1 MHKQETIIIDSLND
15 YEKLDNGFIRIP
27 AKVTRSGIFLYKL
40 ADGRV
45 IRENR
50 SKDEVFSED
59 SLKTLMGVTITNDHP
74 TNNRQVNANNFKE
87 LAVGFVGDSVQVVDD
102 KYVMVPLTITDA
114 DTIQDI
120 ENGKRELSC
129 GYNAVVVN
137 DSGINEDGDEY
148 DTTQTEIRY
157 NHVAIVTKGRAGS
170 SVRID
175 NQEAILVEAEKKPK
189 TKTTKGEKKKMSD
202 QKNDTDMI
210 NTLAELKAEVKDR
223 DNQIEALN
231 LKLQKEDS
239 HNQTISKELDEV
251 KEQLKQANSHLDS
264 FDERVNE
271 YAKERANLIKAT
283 ESLVKADELDALC
296 NSDLKVKFI
305 QSKTDSFDV
314 EGKTADQIGIAFDAI
329 RSIKE
334 VKADSIGSDILSK
347 KVVTMSDQ
355 EKAYKESYKNA
366 WKENK

>member
-1 MHKQETIIIDSLND
+1 MHKQETIIIDSLSD

-50 SKDEVFSED
+50 SKNEVFDED

-148 DTTQTEIRY
+148 DTRQTEIRY

-175 NQEAILVEAEKKPK
+175 NQEAILVEAENKPK
-189 TKTTKGEKKKMSD
+189 TKNQKGVNKKMSD

-231 LKLQKEDS
+231 LKLQKSDS
-239 HNQTISKELDEV
+239 HNQTISQELDEI
-251 KEQLKQANSHLDS
+251 KEQLKEANSHLDS

-314 EGKTADQIGIAFDAI
+314 EGKTADQIGIAYDAI

>member
-1 MHKQETIIIDSLND
+1 MHKQEIIIIDSLND

-74 TNNRQVNANNFKE
+74 TNNRQVTANNFKE

-114 DTIQDI
+114 DTIRDI

-137 DSGINEDGDEY
+137 DSGINEDGEEY
-148 DTTQTEIRY
+148 DTRQTEIRY

-175 NQEAILVEAEKKPK
+175 DQEAILVEAENTPK
-189 TKTTKGEKKKMSD
+189 TKTTEGVNKKMGD
-202 QKNDTDMI
+202 QEIADMI
-210 NTLAELKAEVKDR
+210 NTLAELKADLKDR
-223 DNQIEALN
+223 DNQIEAFN
-231 LKLQKEDS
+231 LKLQKSDS
-239 HNQTISKELDEV
+239 HNQTISQELDQI
-251 KEQLKQANSHLDS
+251 KEQLKEANSHLDS

-305 QSKTDSFDV
+305 QSKTDSFEV
-314 EGKTADQIGIAFDAI
+314 EGKTADQIGIAYDAI

-347 KVVTMSDQ
+347 KIVTMSDK

-366 WKENK
+366 WKGNK

>member
-59 SLKTLMGVTITNDHP
+59 SLKTIMGVTITNDHP

-114 DTIQDI
+114 DTIRDI

-137 DSGINEDGDEY
+137 DSGINEDGEEY
-148 DTTQTEIRY
+148 DTRQTEIRY

-175 NQEAILVEAEKKPK
+175 DQEAVLVEAENTPK
-189 TKTTKGEKKKMSD
+189 TKQQKGEKQKMSD

-223 DNQIEALN
+223 ENQIEALN
-231 LKLQKEDS
+231 LKLQKSDS
-239 HNQTISKELDEV
+239 HNQTISQELDEI
-251 KEQLKQANSHLDS
+251 KEQLKEANTHLDS
-264 FDERVNE
+264 FDKRVNE

-283 ESLVKADELDALC
+283 ESLVKADELDGLC

-314 EGKTADQIGIAFDAI
+314 DGKTADQIGIAFDAI

-347 KVVTMSDQ
+347 KVVTMSDK

>member
-1 MHKQETIIIDSLND
+1 MHKQETIILDSLND

-45 IRENR
+45 IKENR

-114 DTIQDI
+114 DTIREI

-137 DSGINEDGDEY
+137 ESGINDDGDEY
-148 DTTQTEIRY
+148 DTKQTEIRY

-175 NQEAILVEAEKKPK
+175 NQEAVLVEPDKQPK
-189 TKTTKGEKKKMSD
+189 TKQTEGVNTKMSD

-231 LKLQKEDS
+231 LKLQKSDS
-239 HNQTISKELDEV
+239 HNQTISQELDQI
-251 KEQLKQANSHLDS
+251 KEQLKEANTHLDS

-314 EGKTADQIGIAFDAI
+314 EGKTADQIGIAYDAI

-347 KVVTMSDQ
+347 KVVTMSDK
-355 EKAYKESYKNA
+355 EKAYKESYKNK

>member
-1 MHKQETIIIDSLND
+1 MHKQETIIIDFLNN

-74 TNNRQVNANNFKE
+74 TNNRQVTANNFKE

-114 DTIQDI
+114 DTIRDI

-137 DSGINEDGDEY
+137 ESGINDEGDEY
-148 DTTQTEIRY
+148 DTKQTEIRY

-175 NQEAILVEAEKKPK
+175 NQEAVLVEAENTPK
-189 TKTTKGEKKKMSD
+189 TKTTEGVNKKMKD

-210 NTLAELKAEVKDR
+210 NTLAQLKADIKDR

-231 LKLQKEDS
+231 LKLQKSDS
-239 HNQTISKELDEV
+239 QNQTISQELDEI
-251 KEQLKQANSHLDS
+251 KEQLKEANIHLDS

-283 ESLVKADELDALC
+283 ESLVKADELDGLC

-347 KVVTMSDQ
+347 KVVTMSDK